1 VSNRAW
7 LLVAASLL
15 FIIATVPLMLL
26 VIDRGWVL
34 WRWAIVGAGYI
45 GLVLFMR
52 FVSQRIE
59 ERQLKQNIERCRDAS
74 RFVGTLT

>member
-1 VSNRAW
+1 M
-7 LLVAASLL
+7 LLVADGGKA
-15 FIIATVPLMLL
+15 
-26 VIDRGWVL
+26 L

-52 FVSQRIE
+52 IVSRRID
-59 ERQLKQNIERCRDAS
+59 ERQLEQNIERRRDAS